1 MDATAALETVA
12 VSLAKSE
19 AEEEDAC
26 CSSLEADEVRC
37 TTCEVD
43 VDSEVAAATADWET
57 RDEDAAAVAAA
68 AIPPDAPLM
77 LLDLCLHRWRLQKW

>member
-1 MDATAALETVA
+1 M
-12 VSLAKSE
+12 SP
-19 AEEEDAC
+19 C

-43 VDSEVAAATADWET
+43 VDSDVVAAAVTADWET
-57 RDEDAAAVAAA
+57 RDEDAAVVAAAAA

-77 LLDLCLHRWRLQKW
+77 LLDLCLHRWRLQKVVSEN